1 MENNRYREEEKEL
14 EKETIS
20 EKDVD
25 SKEQVL
31 VEEKELEE
39 TEEELKNDIKFNK
52 KLKKKIKHLEDEN
65 AKLTEELNQAKDQLL
80 RNRADLENFK
90 RRTAE

>member
-1 MENNRYREEEKEL
+1 MENNRYREEEKDL
-14 EKETIS
+14 ENETIS
-20 EKDVD
+20 EIDVD

-31 VEEKELEE
+31 VEELEKELEE

-65 AKLTEELNQAKDQLL
+65 AK
-80 RNRADLENFK
+80 
-90 RRTAE
+90 

>member
-25 SKEQVL
+25 SKEQVFL
-31 VEEKELEE
+31 
-39 TEEELKNDIKFNK
+39 I
-52 KLKKKIKHLEDEN
+52 
-65 AKLTEELNQAKDQLL
+65 
-80 RNRADLENFK
+80 
-90 RRTAE
+90 

>member
-31 VEEKELEE
+31 VEELEKELEE
-39 TEEELKNDIKFNK
+39 TE
-52 KLKKKIKHLEDEN
+52 
-65 AKLTEELNQAKDQLL
+65 
-80 RNRADLENFK
+80 
-90 RRTAE
+90 

>member
-31 VEEKELEE
+31 VEELEKELEE
-39 TEEELKNDIKFNK
+39 TEE
-52 KLKKKIKHLEDEN
+52 
-65 AKLTEELNQAKDQLL
+65 
-80 RNRADLENFK
+80 
-90 RRTAE
+90 